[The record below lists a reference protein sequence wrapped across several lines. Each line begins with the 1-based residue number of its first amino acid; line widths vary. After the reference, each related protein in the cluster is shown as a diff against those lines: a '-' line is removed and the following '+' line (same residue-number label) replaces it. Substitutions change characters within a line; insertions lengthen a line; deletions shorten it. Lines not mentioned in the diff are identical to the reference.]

1 MEPGIE
7 DEKLKEALDLL
18 EEIERVDEKKG
29 YDRLVKP
36 LRQKERRLLAWRR
49 VVLSSAAVIL
59 PLLVA
64 GIWWSV
70 REKAEVPP
78 LARVDAIVPGVNT
91 ARLILAD
98 RKEILLDT
106 MSARNLTLVSGE
118 TVRKE
123 GTGVVYEN
131 GQKTSETVVYNELV
145 VPKGGEYDIVL
156 GDGTRVWL
164 NADSK
169 LKFPV
174 SFTGKER
181 RVYLEGEGY
190 FKVAKDTTKPFVVE
204 TKEVDVR
211 VLGTSFNV
219 NAYASERAV
228 RTTLVSGKVQVSNRT
243 GKEVAVLNPGQ
254 QTVWQGGCFSTQEV
268 DALAFTAWIDGKFYF
283 EEGATLKKITEQLQ
297 RWYDLDFIFSS
308 ERVKQFVFA
317 GMIKKEYTANEI
329 FSMIEK
335 TTRVKF
341 NVRGRTIIVSELDK
355 YN

>member
-7 DEKLKEALDLL
+7 DEKLKEAFDLL

-49 VVLSSAAVIL
+49 MVLSSAAVIL

-98 RKEILLDT
+98 KKEILLDT
-106 MSARNLTLVSGE
+106 MSARDLTLVSGE

-123 GTGVVYEN
+123 GTGVVYESS
-131 GQKTSETVVYNELV
+131 QKTSEAVVYNELV

-174 SFTGKER
+174 SFAGKER

-190 FKVAKDTTKPFVVE
+190 IDVARDTARPFIVE
-204 TKEVDVR
+204 TREQSIRVLGTAFNVYAHEGERMTYTTLARGSVQVKDKKTGKSVALHPGEQLCLDVADRGMVVREVDVR
-211 VLGTSFNV
+211 KECAWKDGMFVFNGQ
-219 NAYASERAV
+219 
-228 RTTLVSGKVQVSNRT
+228 TLEQIMLKLSRWYNV
-243 GKEVAVLNPGQ
+243 
-254 QTVWQGGCFSTQEV
+254 TV
-268 DALAFTAWIDGKFYF
+268 FYQN
-283 EEGATLKKITEQLQ
+283 EEAKKIVFKGNLP
-297 RWYDLDFIFSS
+297 RYSDFQTMLSILEKSS
-308 ERVKQFVFA
+308 E
-317 GMIKKEYTANEI
+317 
-329 FSMIEK
+329 
-335 TTRVKF
+335 VKF
-341 NVRGRTIIVSELDK
+341 SEKNRVITVSI
-355 YN
+355 

>member
-190 FKVAKDTTKPFVVE
+190 IDVARDTARPFIVE
-204 TKEVDVR
+204 TREQSIR
-211 VLGTSFNV
+211 VL
-219 NAYASERAV
+219 
-228 RTTLVSGKVQVSNRT
+228 
-243 GKEVAVLNPGQ
+243 
-254 QTVWQGGCFSTQEV
+254 
-268 DALAFTAWIDGKFYF
+268 
-283 EEGATLKKITEQLQ
+283 
-297 RWYDLDFIFSS
+297 
-308 ERVKQFVFA
+308 
-317 GMIKKEYTANEI
+317 
-329 FSMIEK
+329 
-335 TTRVKF
+335 
-341 NVRGRTIIVSELDK
+341 
-355 YN
+355 